1 MFSSEEK
8 NFRQQ
13 FLERAD
19 QNKLKIDNLPLI
31 GRFKSM
37 YVIKKFKSAYTSEKI
52 QSNEKAQ
59 ALNKRH
65 FPEVNKASPLTN

>member
-1 MFSSEEK
+1 
-8 NFRQQ
+8 
-13 FLERAD
+13 
-19 QNKLKIDNLPLI
+19 
-31 GRFKSM
+31 M